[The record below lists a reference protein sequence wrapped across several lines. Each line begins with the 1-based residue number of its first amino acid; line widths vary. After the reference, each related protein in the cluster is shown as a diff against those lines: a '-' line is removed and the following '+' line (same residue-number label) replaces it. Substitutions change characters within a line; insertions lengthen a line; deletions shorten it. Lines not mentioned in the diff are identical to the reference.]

1 MDIPFKLILKTGFNF
16 NNEYKN
22 IDFFT
27 SLEEINNKNFETKL
41 EIVEN
46 NDVSLKIISDYDVKV
61 EMDGFDGVFVD
72 EIKHKDGYYLTIKNK
87 EIKVFTFDN
96 FPLPPGEYI
105 LSVEVLRKKYY
116 TVFKVKPSQVEE
128 QDWQY
133 MVDLVLDRL
142 KILALDIIRKKIFV
156 TKGNAIETINSE
168 LWLKMQ
174 IINSSFNKVMG
185 TLDDLVTKPHNKIS
199 KKYISCDYN
208 EIIQEDRKSNK
219 LNAKSKNQINYQV
232 GLKKYID
239 YDLSENRYI
248 KKIILEL
255 DNLILAFLNEVS
267 EQHKFLQGSINKN
280 IYQTNRDISANQRN
294 KEAIDLLED
303 FKSKGRKINYI
314 INILK
319 STEWFKNIKT
329 NSYDRISVQSL
340 LDPRYNILSKLSKD
354 LKNNNIKYNTDNL
367 FAFLYK
373 RTDKLY
379 EVYGFLKIFDV
390 LINLG
395 FEVESSLKTDKINNE
410 IKIFGL
416 EEGDIFILKKDD
428 LKIKL
433 VYDAILSNKSEETD
447 KENPLYTK
455 GRHNRPDGRMDCFI
469 NIENDYYY
477 AGSLIIDF
485 KYRKKNSFWS
495 SGNNNSQEQ
504 LRQYRNDITS
514 KFYLNWSIEDSVDK
528 RVAQEVWV
536 LYPDRYDPNKL
547 DVEIDDKIKFLSFVP
562 QHEAFIDERIEEFV
576 NYVKKDAW
584 KKFKW
589 NKLNVDAGYEVKGV
603 KTL

>member
-1 MDIPFKLILKTGFNF
+1 M
-16 NNEYKN
+16 
-22 IDFFT
+22 
-27 SLEEINNKNFETKL
+27 
-41 EIVEN
+41 
-46 NDVSLKIISDYDVKV
+46 
-61 EMDGFDGVFVD
+61 
-72 EIKHKDGYYLTIKNK
+72 
-87 EIKVFTFDN
+87 
-96 FPLPPGEYI
+96 
-105 LSVEVLRKKYY
+105 
-116 TVFKVKPSQVEE
+116 
-128 QDWQY
+128 
-133 MVDLVLDRL
+133 
-142 KILALDIIRKKIFV
+142 
-156 TKGNAIETINSE
+156 
-168 LWLKMQ
+168 
-174 IINSSFNKVMG
+174 
-185 TLDDLVTKPHNKIS
+185 
-199 KKYISCDYN
+199 
-208 EIIQEDRKSNK
+208 
-219 LNAKSKNQINYQV
+219 
-232 GLKKYID
+232 
-239 YDLSENRYI
+239 
-248 KKIILEL
+248 
-255 DNLILAFLNEVS
+255 
-267 EQHKFLQGSINKN
+267 
-280 IYQTNRDISANQRN
+280 
-294 KEAIDLLED
+294 
-303 FKSKGRKINYI
+303 
-314 INILK
+314 
-319 STEWFKNIKT
+319 
-329 NSYDRISVQSL
+329 
-340 LDPRYNILSKLSKD
+340 
-354 LKNNNIKYNTDNL
+354 
-367 FAFLYK
+367 
-373 RTDKLY
+373 
-379 EVYGFLKIFDV
+379 